1 MTSHTDPPESEQ
13 NLQNNI
19 ALAAER
25 RLRAVRW
32 IAARLLIDSGADIR
46 RVASDELLALIGD
59 KQ

>member
-1 MTSHTDPPESEQ
+1 MQ
-13 NLQNNI
+13 NI

-32 IAARLLIDSGADIR
+32 IAAKLLTDSGADIR